1 MVEIFVRAVMVNGGL
16 DFLKR
21 SNLNQFYALDAI
33 LNTAS
38 ITEAATRMHIS
49 QPAMSLALK
58 KLREHFSDELVVYS
72 NGQRQM
78 TALAEALRPRV
89 RHLLREAAD
98 VFGTTLSFD
107 PATDRRT
114 IRIAAPDMV
123 EITFLPLVI
132 RRLQKE
138 APGVDIHIAPFQYA
152 NAEVLLEKDID
163 LVIVSEN
170 FQSNSLSKIHLFYEQ
185 LSCMVWNDHP
195 VVDHEMELET
205 YLMGRHAA
213 MFQSMEILVNVNA
226 ETLDILDRRHVAVR
240 TARYAMLP
248 NIVIG
253 TDLIVTTVSRFA
265 QFFASILPLKVL
277 ATPFPS
283 EYTSIMAQ
291 WHPHRDQEPLMRW
304 LVSILHDEASRFP
317 LHKLK

>member
-1 MVEIFVRAVMVNGGL
+1 MVNGE

-38 ITEAATRMHIS
+38 VTEAATRMHIS

-89 RHLLREAAD
+89 RHLLREAEG

-107 PATDRRT
+107 PAKDRRT
-114 IRIAAPDMV
+114 VRIAAPDMV

-138 APGVDIHIAPFQYA
+138 APGVDVHLMPFQYV
-152 NAEVLLEKDID
+152 NAEVLLEKDVD
-163 LVIVSEN
+163 LVIVPQN
-170 FQSNSLSKIHLFYEQ
+170 FESNSLSKVHLFYEG
-185 LSCMVWNDHP
+185 LSCLLCQKNSA
-195 VVDHEMELET
+195 VDDEIDQET
-205 YLMGRHAA
+205 YLSGRHAA
-213 MFQSMEILVNVNA
+213 MFQSMEILGYPNA
-226 ETLDILDRRHVAVR
+226 ETLDMLDRRHVAVR

-265 QFFASILPLKVL
+265 QFFASILPLKVVR
-277 ATPFPS
+277 APFKE
-283 EYTSIMAQ
+283 EYTSITMQ
-291 WHPHRDQEPLMRW
+291 WHSHRDQEPLMRW
-304 LVSILHDEASRFP
+304 LVSVIHDEASRFG

>member
-1 MVEIFVRAVMVNGGL
+1 MVNEEVS
-16 DFLKR
+16 FLRR

-58 KLREHFSDELVVYS
+58 KLREHFSDELVVYN
-72 NGQRQM
+72 NGLRQM

-89 RHLLREAAD
+89 RHLLREAEG

-114 IRIAAPDMV
+114 VHIAAPDMV
-123 EITFLPLVI
+123 EITFLPRVI

-138 APGVDIHIAPFQYA
+138 APGVDIHLATFQYV
-152 NAEVLLEKDID
+152 NAEILLEKDID
-163 LVIVSEN
+163 LVIVPEN
-170 FQSNSLSKIHLFYEQ
+170 LESNNLLKAHLFYEG
-185 LSCMVWNDHP
+185 LSCMVWKDNRAIDNNIGR
-195 VVDHEMELET
+195 ET
-205 YLMGRHAA
+205 YLSGRHAA
-213 MFQSMEILVNVNA
+213 MFNSMEILGHLNA
-226 ETLDILDRRHVAVR
+226 EALDLLDRRDVAVR

-253 TDLIVTTVSRFA
+253 TDLIVTTISRFA
-265 QFFASILPLKVL
+265 QFFASIMPLKVL
-277 ATPFPS
+277 PAPFPE
-283 EYTSIMAQ
+283 EYTSITMQ

-304 LVSILHDEASRFP
+304 LVSVIHDEASHFA